1 MDSPTDEKIKS
12 LLAQYHGARWRQ
24 ELAYD
29 DAQSARREDKSHYW
43 GKEREE
49 ADHAVYLRS
58 LLLELGV
65 DPDKK
70 P

>member
-1 MDSPTDEKIKS
+1 MDSSNDEKLKS

-24 ELAYD
+24 KQHYLV
-29 DAQSARREDKSHYW
+29 AQSARREDKNYYY

-58 LLLELGV
+58 LLLERGV
-65 DPDKK
+65 EPDKK